1 MRTWLLLVLALTPA
15 RAQFPPAPQP
25 VAPQSPP
32 ATQQAPAPAEPSAE
46 PATFTAGV
54 SIVRV
59 DAQVVDGRR
68 VVGDLTKEDFEI
80 LDQGA
85 SRPIEYFGRE
95 AEPLHLVLLLDVSG
109 SMRKLL
115 DQMAA
120 ASKQALAQLKAG
132 DSVAVFAFGR
142 TSVVKVDFTSDM
154 GDAAAAVGAARFE
167 KEVGAGTLL
176 NPAIVEAAQYI
187 RDKSAG
193 KPGRRALI
201 VLTDNDSVNYQAPDQ
216 QALEAL
222 YAADT
227 VLNAIVIPGAKPP
240 DAKKSSFANP
250 DFSPADVFKLARES
264 GGEVIEAGKS
274 GEGLREMIERIRTR
288 YSLHYRAPD
297 ATTPGFHKIEVRLAP
312 AARARFKKAEVRA
325 RAGYAV
331 TGL

>member
-1 MRTWLLLVLALTPA
+1 LALA
-15 RAQFPPAPQP
+15 AAHAQQ
-25 VAPQSPP
+25 P
-32 ATQQAPAPAEPSAE
+32 ATAE

-68 VVGDLTKEDFEI
+68 VVGDLTKDDFEV
-80 LDQGA
+80 LDQGVP
-85 SRPIEYFGRE
+85 RPIEYFGRDS
-95 AEPLHLVLLLDVSG
+95 EPLHLLLLLDVSG
-109 SMRKLL
+109 SMRKVL

-120 ASKQALAQLKAG
+120 ASKQALAQLQPG

-142 TSVVKVDFTSDM
+142 TSVLKVDFTSDM

-176 NPAIVEAAQYI
+176 NPALIEAAQYI
-187 RDKSAG
+187 RDKAVG
-193 KPGRRALI
+193 QPGRRALI
-201 VLTDNDSVNYQAPDQ
+201 VLTDNDSVNYQSPDQ

-227 VLNAIVIPGAKPP
+227 VLNAIVTPGAKPP
-240 DAKKSSFANP
+240 DPKKSSFANP
-250 DFSPADVFKLARES
+250 DFTPADVFKLARES
-264 GGEVIEAGKS
+264 GGEVLEAGKS

-297 ATTPGFHKIEVRLAP
+297 TTTPGFHRIEVRLAP
-312 AARARFKKAEVRA
+312 AARARLNKAEVRA
-325 RAGYAV
+325 RAGYVV
-331 TGL
+331 TGR